1 MDCIFDVPVEKI
13 SGKSNLRSSRF
24 RKNFQENFF
33 QKEIKFPSETLSGH
47 RRGTF
52 DNLDEKS
59 WSKVLKI
66 LLKSWKWSEKY
77 EFLQKKGFF
86 QRGNFL
92 GC

>member
-1 MDCIFDVPVEKI
+1 M
-13 SGKSNLRSSRF
+13 
-24 RKNFQENFF
+24 
-33 QKEIKFPSETLSGH
+33 EIKFPRETLSAY

-59 WSKVLKI
+59 CSKVLKI

-77 EFLQKKGFF
+77 EFFEKKEFF